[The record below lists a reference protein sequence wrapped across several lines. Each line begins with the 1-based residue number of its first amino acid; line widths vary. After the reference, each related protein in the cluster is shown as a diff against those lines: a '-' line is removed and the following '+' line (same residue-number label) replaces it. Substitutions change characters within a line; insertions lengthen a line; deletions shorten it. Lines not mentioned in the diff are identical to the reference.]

1 MECCHASN
9 QTAPLSVRANTLR
22 IDRHELAMSLRKDGN
37 EVVESHISPE
47 GLLLTKTKPIR
58 SLKEFQAGLFQVQDE
73 AAQLVAHLLAPQEK
87 SKIVDLCAS
96 PGGKTT
102 HLAQLVGNVTNIVAV
117 DLSKNKTERIQ
128 ENCQRLGITNID
140 TQVANA
146 KTDQIEAL
154 AAADLILIDAPCSG
168 TGTLRR
174 HPDIRW
180 KRTAKQILNLANL
193 QFEILLK
200 VAIQIKSGAVIVYST
215 CSTEVEEN
223 QEVITRF
230 LEACPRFSI
239 EPARDDLP
247 FLPTNAI
254 TSDGYLQVF
263 PHTHGVDGTFAVRLR
278 KID

>member
-1 MECCHASN
+1 M
-9 QTAPLSVRANTLR
+9 
-22 IDRHELAMSLRKDGN
+22 
-37 EVVESHISPE
+37 
-47 GLLLTKTKPIR
+47 
-58 SLKEFQAGLFQVQDE
+58 
-73 AAQLVAHLLAPQEK
+73 
-87 SKIVDLCAS
+87 
-96 PGGKTT
+96 
-102 HLAQLVGNVTNIVAV
+102 
-117 DLSKNKTERIQ
+117 
-128 ENCQRLGITNID
+128 
-140 TQVANA
+140 
-146 KTDQIEAL
+146 

-239 EPARDDLP
+239 EPARDYLP